1 LKHAVRMSKI
11 GSNIRKIRSVKGLSQ
26 AAFADLFGLSRAS
39 VGAYEEGRA
48 EPKFDVVI
56 EIANYFSIS
65 LGDIF
70 TQDLTVNQLTNFKL
84 SNQRRSEGGVGDPDT
99 LLALDYISG
108 EMLMNRAKMLEQL
121 KDKTPFSKVSF
132 PNITTGADKF
142 FDVKGLLIPGTKN
155 LQLEAL
161 ICTTVKKAT
170 KGEIIWALSPDD
182 MALGE
187 FVSGSSKLTLKL
199 LGTGEL
205 VEYKG
210 IQKLFRV
217 GLLISLPQKPSSSLA
232 DRLMEMDERIRNLE
246 GNA

>member
-1 LKHAVRMSKI
+1 MSKI

-26 AAFADLFGLSRAS
+26 TAFADLFGLSRAS

-70 TQDLTVNQLTNFKL
+70 TKDLTVNQLTKFKL
-84 SNQRRSEGGVGDPDT
+84 SAQRRSQGEAGDLDT
-99 LLALDYISG
+99 QLALDYISA
-108 EMLMNRAKMLEQL
+108 ELLMSRTKILEQL
-121 KDKTPFSKVSF
+121 KDKTPFSKISF
-132 PNITTGADKF
+132 PNITAGADKF
-142 FDVKGLLIPGTKN
+142 FDVKGLLIPGAKN

-161 ICTTVKKAT
+161 ICAT
-170 KGEIIWALSPDD
+170 IKNAAKGDIVWALSPND

-205 VEYKG
+205 VEYSG

-217 GLLISLPQKPSSSLA
+217 SLMISLPQKPSSSLA
-232 DRLMEMDERIRNLE
+232 DRLMVMEERIRNLE
-246 GNA
+246 GNT